1 MNKTWFLPST
11 VSNVEERLTA
21 RWQELLSA
29 VTKMYKTVFIVFI
42 LVGWK
47 LSAHGL
53 AASCGRLTYKELKEK
68 EDKSTGMGGFLQKAR
83 TVSGSSQET
92 NHISDL
98 NRKKL

>member
-1 MNKTWFLPST
+1 MSTYSVPSTVSDTRDTQMNKTWFLPST

-53 AASCGRLTYKELKEK
+53 AASCGR
-68 EDKSTGMGGFLQKAR
+68 KAY
-83 TVSGSSQET
+83 
-92 NHISDL
+92 L
-98 NRKKL
+98 